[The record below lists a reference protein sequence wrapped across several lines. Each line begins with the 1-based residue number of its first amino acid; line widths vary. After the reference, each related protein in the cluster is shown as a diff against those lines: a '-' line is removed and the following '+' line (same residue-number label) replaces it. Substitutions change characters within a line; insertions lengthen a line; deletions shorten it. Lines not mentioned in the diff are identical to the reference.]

1 LYVSGSCGVIKM
13 LSDCLRSKIYF
24 GQAYA
29 NNRIYMSISSI
40 MSVSMSVSI
49 DLKKTCDI
57 QA

>member
-1 LYVSGSCGVIKM
+1 M